1 MTILDTHRSDLARL
15 LQQEATLLKDRS
27 RHDAAAA
34 SARSKKDGKL
44 RDAQRSKSASSIN
57 SYIRAAEGYEKTE
70 ISEAKKS
77 ADIAKKLATNA
88 DAQRRKRAL
97 IASAEQQEQRKRDS
111 NEKSRRRSE
120 IDHARAVAVAGAQI
134 VRHVVVREPEEEK
147 LRVLYLTTNPEPGGD
162 WLRTDAEIRAVKNI
176 VRGALHRDQIVVEHK
191 SAATPEDLLD
201 GINDLRPHVVHFSGH
216 GGAGS
221 LLFDNGSAET
231 PDGREMS
238 FSLLA
243 RLLNA
248 TSTPPT
254 LLVLNACDTLDGAD
268 ELVNVVPV
276 VIAMSDSVDDAAAT
290 VFAGKFY
297 GAIASAQP
305 VSKALEQGKV
315 GMELAGFVDDAMLPT
330 MVHRDDVNV
339 DTLVLVKGAV

>member
-1 MTILDTHRSDLARL
+1 MSTLDTYRADLARL
-15 LQQEATLLKDRS
+15 MQQEAALLKDRS
-27 RHDAAAA
+27 KHDTAAA
-34 SARSKKDGKL
+34 SARSKKEGKL
-44 RDAQRSKSASSIN
+44 RDAQRSKNLSSIN
-57 SYIRAAEGYEKTE
+57 SYLRSAEGYEKTE

-77 ADIAKKLATNA
+77 ADIVNKLASNA
-88 DAQRRKRAL
+88 DAQRRKRAS

-111 NEKSRRRSE
+111 QEKSRRRGE
-120 IDHARAVAVAGAQI
+120 IDHARAVAAAGAQV
-134 VRHVVVREPEEEK
+134 VRHIIVKEPKKET
-147 LRVLYLTTNPEPGGD
+147 LRVLYLTTNPDPGGD

-216 GGAGS
+216 GGAGG
-221 LLFDNGSAET
+221 LLFDNGSADA

-238 FSLLA
+238 FSVLAKLLS
-243 RLLNA
+243 A

-268 ELVNVVPV
+268 ELLSVVPV
-276 VIAMSDSVDDAAAT
+276 VVAMSDSIDDAAAT
-290 VFAGKFY
+290 VFAGQFY

-305 VSKALEQGKV
+305 VNKALAQGKV
-315 GMELAGFVDDAMLPT
+315 KMELAGFVDDANLPA
-330 MVHRDDVNV
+330 MIHRDDVDV
-339 DTLVLVKGAV
+339 DALVLVRGMD